1 MTRLIAEAVSV
12 TLGETPALRDV
23 SFMVET
29 GEMVGL
35 IGPNGAGKTT
45 LLRALTGLA
54 PVDGGS
60 VRIDGQPLAAIERR
74 RLARTLAYLPN
85 GAPCHWPVTV
95 RRVVALGRLPHGSG
109 GRRSRDTDHAA
120 VENALAI
127 TDIAHLAGRR
137 MTTLSSGE
145 RVRALLARAIAA
157 GPDILLAD
165 EPTSS
170 LDPYHQLHVMDL
182 LRARAEA
189 GAGVVAVL
197 HDLTLAA
204 RFCHRVVLL
213 HQGRMLANGRP
224 NLVLTPENIR
234 AAYGVEAQ
242 IGEFGGRLYL
252 VPWNRLA
259 EPEPEQPDL
268 PGAA

>member
-1 MTRLIAEAVSV
+1 MTCLIAEAVSV
-12 TLGETPALRDV
+12 TLGETPALRQV
-23 SFMVET
+23 SFSVDN
-29 GEMVGL
+29 GELVGL

-45 LLRALTGLA
+45 LLRVLAGLLS
-54 PVDGGS
+54 PDDGA
-60 VRIDGQPLAAIERR
+60 VRLDREPLPAIDRR

-95 RRVVALGRLPHGSG
+95 RRVVALGRLPHGGIGRG
-109 GRRSRDTDHAA
+109 GRDLDHAA
-120 VENALAI
+120 VENAMRI

-145 RVRALLARAIAA
+145 RVRVLLARAIAA

-204 RFCHRVVLL
+204 RFCHRVVML
-213 HQGRMLANGRP
+213 HDGQVLANGRP
-224 NLVLTPENIR
+224 NLVLTPDNIR

-252 VPWNRLA
+252 VPWSRSSGPA
-259 EPEPEQPDL
+259 PDQTDL
-268 PGAA
+268 PGVA